1 MQGSGQQIRGTDALD
16 PCPFLLYTRRMIVFI
31 TAVVVGVGVLL
42 LGVAL
47 ARQRRR
53 RRAVAAPFPQP
64 WCAILRREVYLY
76 QHLPDT
82 LKEQLHNDI
91 KLFLAEKTFEGCGGL
106 TITDEMKVII
116 AAEACLLLLNRPVRM
131 FPHARAILV
140 YPHPYVADT
149 VVPLGTHYTTQPSVR
164 AGESWQ
170 GGDVVLAWDYVARE
184 AASPADGQNVVL
196 HEFAHQLDQEDG
208 HADGAP
214 RLESRSRY
222 AAWARVFSAEYQ
234 QLLHDIAHHRPHV
247 LDEYGATNPAEF
259 FAVATEAFF
268 ERPGALHKRDPL
280 LYEQLQQYYQLDPV
294 AWSTAPVT

>member
-1 MQGSGQQIRGTDALD
+1 MN
-16 PCPFLLYTRRMIVFI
+16 LLMMTIAGGA
-31 TAVVVGVGVLL
+31 AVLVL
-42 LGVAL
+42 GMTL
-47 ARQRRR
+47 ARRR
-53 RRAVAAPFPQP
+53 RHHRALAAPFPQA
-64 WCAILRREVYLY
+64 WRAILHREVYLY

-91 KLFLAEKTFEGCGGL
+91 KRFLAEKTFEGCGGL
-106 TITDEMKVII
+106 TVTEEMKVII

-140 YPHPYVADT
+140 YPHPYVADA
-149 VVPLGTHYTTQPSVR
+149 VVPLGTQYTTQPSVR

-234 QLLHDIAHHRPHV
+234 QLLQDIAHHRPHV

-268 ERPGALHKRDPL
+268 EQPGALHKRDPL
-280 LYEQLQQYYQLDPV
+280 LYEQLQQYYQLDPA
-294 AWSTAPVT
+294 AWSAAPTA

>member
-1 MQGSGQQIRGTDALD
+1 MG
-16 PCPFLLYTRRMIVFI
+16 
-31 TAVVVGVGVLL
+31 GVGVLV
-42 LGVAL
+42 LGVVL
-47 ARQRRR
+47 ARRQRRR
-53 RRAVAAPFPQP
+53 RALAAPFPP
-64 WCAILRREVYLY
+64 AWRALLRRAVYLY

-82 LKEQLHNDI
+82 LTEQLHNDI

-106 TITDEMKVII
+106 TVTEEMKVII

-131 FPHARAILV
+131 FPHARSILV
-140 YPHPYVADT
+140 YPHPYVAEA
-149 VVPLGTHYTTQPSVR
+149 VVPLGTQYTTQPSVR

-208 HADGAP
+208 HANGAP
-214 RLESRSRY
+214 RLASRSRY
-222 AAWARVFSAEYQ
+222 AAWAQAFSAEYE
-234 QLLHDIAHHRPHV
+234 QLLQDIAQQRPHV

-268 ERPGALHKRDPL
+268 ERPDALHQRDPR

-294 AWSTAPVT
+294 AWRAAPMA